1 MDSSGNGEVYR
12 KKASQQDVGGLVGDQ
27 PSLAVQLKN
36 STAHRRT
43 SCLTGEKFRT
53 SRKTKLFSFLL

>member
-43 SCLTGEKFRT
+43 SCLTGEKRT